1 MIEQILALF
10 TAAMTSASGAAPS
23 SSLVTKPT
31 PVHRTHAPARASVK
45 VKMPAPGAQP
55 TVTPAGN
62 ARKPAP
68 SPARPAVV
76 VAANPANDA
85 VDHVQQF
92 YAGIKQVTAKFRQS
106 VTNATFGQA
115 KDSDGMVWIRKPGKM
130 RWDYYAKK
138 KGNKTTTK
146 KSFISNGKYLYVVE
160 HDNKQVMKK
169 SLENDL
175 MPVAVSF
182 LYGKGDLRA
191 DFNAELDTSKKYGA
205 EGEIVL
211 KLSPKKPSAQYRNLI
226 LVVAPNNYRVT
237 QSIIIDSSNNI
248 NHFRFYE
255 PDFEK
260 AQQDSW
266 FEFDEKSVKDYRVID
281 ADQQEKA
288 DGEALQLKPVAPAPA
303 K

>member
-10 TAAMTSASGAAPS
+10 TAAMTSASNGAPS
-23 SSLVTKPT
+23 SSLITKPT
-31 PVHRTHAPARASVK
+31 SVHHASAPLKAKAPTPQRVQPKVAPAPAASK
-45 VKMPAPGAQP
+45 PAPG
-55 TVTPAGN
+55 PA
-62 ARKPAP
+62 KPA
-68 SPARPAVV
+68 AV
-76 VAANPANDA
+76 VAANPADDA
-85 VDHVQQF
+85 VDQVQRF

-138 KGNKTTTK
+138 KGNKTSTK

-237 QSIIIDSSNNI
+237 QSIIVDSSNNI

-281 ADQQEKA
+281 ADQQEKDSGTGQQPKTIA
-288 DGEALQLKPVAPAPA
+288 PVPG

>member
-23 SSLVTKPT
+23 ARLVPNPT
-31 PVHRTHAPARASVK
+31 PVQHHKPAAKAPSAQRVQPKVAPTAAASK
-45 VKMPAPGAQP
+45 PAPGP
-55 TVTPAGN
+55 GPS
-62 ARKPAP
+62 KPPVAI
-68 SPARPAVV
+68 A

-85 VDHVQQF
+85 VDRVQQF

-205 EGEIVL
+205 EGEVVL

-288 DGEALQLKPVAPAPA
+288 SGEGLPPKTIAPAPG

>member
-10 TAAMTSASGAAPS
+10 TAAMTSASHGGAPS

-31 PVHRTHAPARASVK
+31 PAQHTNAPVKAKASAPQRVQPK
-45 VKMPAPGAQP
+45 VAPVPAASKPAPG
-55 TVTPAGN
+55 
-62 ARKPAP
+62 
-68 SPARPAVV
+68 PARPTVV
-76 VAANPANDA
+76 VAANPANEA
-85 VDHVQQF
+85 VDQVQKF

-226 LVVAPNNYRVT
+226 LVVAPANFRVT

-281 ADQQEKA
+281 ADQQEK
-288 DGEALQLKPVAPAPA
+288 DGSEAQPPKSVTPAPA

>member
-31 PVHRTHAPARASVK
+31 PAQRTSAPARASVK
-45 VKMPAPGAQP
+45 AKVPAPGAQP
-55 TVTPAGN
+55 TVTPA
-62 ARKPAP
+62 ATASKPAP
-68 SPARPAVV
+68 GPAKPSVV

-226 LVVAPNNYRVT
+226 LVVAPTNYRVT

-281 ADQQEKA
+281 ADQQEK
-288 DGEALQLKPVAPAPA
+288 DSGEALQPKTIAPAPG